1 MRPVDE
7 TDCEASMQSPS
18 RAARTAEKKDIQ
30 VMANPGNGNDS
41 TLTGRM
47 RRYARVSTTVGSL
60 AARVAGERY
69 LGIKI
74 ERDKHAESLKEA
86 LGGLRGPLVKV
97 AQMLATIPDAL
108 PREYADQMRQ
118 LQANAPPMGWAFVRR
133 RMQSELGAGWQS
145 RFADFSR
152 EAVAAASLG
161 QVHRARTLDGEEVA
175 CKLQYPDMH
184 SAVEADLK
192 QLKLIL
198 GLYERYDKAVSTKQI
213 QQELGARLVEELDY
227 SLEARHCRLYADML
241 STEPAVHVADVVAD
255 LSTNR
260 LLTSTWLEGEPIMSL
275 LGEPVERRNAIAVNM
290 FRAWYVPLYFYGV
303 IHGDPHLGNYSI
315 RPDNTINLL
324 DFGCVRVFPPTF
336 VGGVIDL
343 YHALMADDRD
353 LAVHAYETWGFR
365 NMTKELVEILNHW
378 AGFLYAP
385 VMENR
390 ERGIGHGDHG
400 TYGRETAEKVHAEL
414 RRVGGVEVP
423 REFVF
428 MDRAALGLGSV
439 FIHLK
444 AEINW
449 YRMFNDLI
457 ADFDAD
463 LMSRRQREMLER
475 HDVPLPEHQ
484 KPPPAVL

>member
-1 MRPVDE
+1 
-7 TDCEASMQSPS
+7 
-18 RAARTAEKKDIQ
+18 
-30 VMANPGNGNDS
+30 MANPGNGNDS

-47 RRYARVSTTVGSL
+47 RRYARVSTTVGGL
-60 AARVAGERY
+60 AARLAGERY

-74 ERDKHAESLKEA
+74 ERDKHAESLKDA

-108 PREYADQMRQ
+108 PREYADQLRQ

-133 RMQSELGAGWQS
+133 RMQSELGADWQS

-152 EAVAAASLG
+152 EAAAAASLG
-161 QVHRARTLDGEEVA
+161 QVHRARTLDGMPVA

-213 QQELGARLVEELDY
+213 QEELAARLVEELDY
-227 SLEARHCRLYADML
+227 SLEARHCSLYADML
-241 STEPAVHVADVVAD
+241 STEPVVHVADVVPD

-260 LLTSTWLEGEPIMSL
+260 LLTSTWLEGQPIMSL
-275 LGEPVERRNAIAVNM
+275 LEEPVERRNAIAMNM

-303 IHGDPHLGNYSI
+303 IHGDPHLGNYSV

-324 DFGCVRVFPPTF
+324 DFGCIRVFPPTF

-343 YHALMADDRD
+343 YHALMADDQD

-449 YRMFNDLI
+449 YRLFNDLI
-457 ADFDAD
+457 ADFNAEQ
-463 LMSRRQREMLER
+463 MSTRQREMLER

-484 KPPPAVL
+484 QPPPAVL